1 MCHSPPPLL
10 HTGRR
15 PPPLSASSTSPL
27 HLRHRLTSISSSS
40 LLDPSMQLF
49 FAIQWKP
56 LPPIHTQTTH
66 VHLLPTQPTMAIKP
80 PLSLLLLLLLLCGV
94 ACGRLITGGGPADLL
109 SDGVSPPL
117 LSPLNPFRATSDSTC
132 DQTYGFLPCTNTVLG
147 NLFLILVYGY
157 LMFLAATYLT
167 SGSELLLEILG
178 PGLIGGLLLPV
189 LGALP
194 DAMLILVSGLSGTT
208 ETAQSQVS
216 IGMGLLAGSTV
227 LILTTLW
234 GTCIIVG
241 KCDIQDS
248 IAVDGKDT
256 KGLSLTGSGVST
268 DIWTCYAA
276 RIMAVS
282 VIPFIVVQLPQAM
295 SSTSGRHL
303 AVLIAL
309 ILSLAM
315 LISYCLYL
323 VFQPWI
329 QTRRIA
335 FAKHKHYISGI
346 LRHLKQ
352 RALGRLVRDDGTP
365 NEDVIATFVSLDA
378 LNADFDRILNAD
390 FDNILSCFLTLESDF
405 DRLFHAID
413 ADGDDH
419 ISYAELKAMII
430 GIQFDE
436 INLDEADAT
445 DKVMKDF
452 DTSRDT
458 KLDLQEFIT
467 GISRWLDEA
476 RHSVASSNG
485 GSNTVKYLDD
495 FHEQTKREHYLLG
508 DQSDEVVEGVENLKK
523 ITIKAVLLLLL
534 GTLIAAAFADPLVDA
549 VDNFSDATSIPTF
562 FISFIGLPLAT
573 SSEAVSAII
582 FASKKKQRSASLTF
596 SEVWFSSI
604 VCIVQRGISSTIF
617 HGKLKLHMQ
626 YLLGEHPTKNV

>member
-1 MCHSPPPLL
+1 
-10 HTGRR
+10 
-15 PPPLSASSTSPL
+15 
-27 HLRHRLTSISSSS
+27 
-40 LLDPSMQLF
+40 
-49 FAIQWKP
+49 
-56 LPPIHTQTTH
+56 
-66 VHLLPTQPTMAIKP
+66 
-80 PLSLLLLLLLLCGV
+80 
-94 ACGRLITGGGPADLL
+94 
-109 SDGVSPPL
+109 
-117 LSPLNPFRATSDSTC
+117 
-132 DQTYGFLPCTNTVLG
+132 
-147 NLFLILVYGY
+147 
-157 LMFLAATYLT
+157 
-167 SGSELLLEILG
+167 
-178 PGLIGGLLLPV
+178 
-189 LGALP
+189 
-194 DAMLILVSGLSGTT
+194 
-208 ETAQSQVS
+208 
-216 IGMGLLAGSTV
+216 MGLLAGSTV
-227 LILTTLW
+227 LILTLLW
-234 GTCIIVG
+234 GTCVIVG

-256 KGLSLTGSGVST
+256 KGLSLTGSEVST

-303 AVLIAL
+303 TVLIAL

-315 LISYCLYL
+315 LISYCLYQ

-329 QTRRIA
+329 QIRRIA
-335 FAKHKHYISGI
+335 FAKHKHVISGI
-346 LRHLKQ
+346 LKHLKQ
-352 RALGRLVRDDGTP
+352 RALGRLLRDDGTP
-365 NEDVIATFVSLDA
+365 NEDVIAKFVSLDT
-378 LNADFDRILNAD
+378 LNADFDH
-390 FDNILSCFLTLESDF
+390 ILSCFLTLESDF
-405 DRLFHAID
+405 DKLFHAID

-452 DTSRDT
+452 DMSRDT
-458 KLDLQEFIT
+458 KLDFQEFIA

-549 VDNFSDATSIPTF
+549 VDNFSVAISIPTF

-573 SSEAVSAII
+573 SSEAVSLPHHLP
-582 FASKKKQRSASLTF
+582 SLD
-596 SEVWFSSI
+596 I
-604 VCIVQRGISSTIF
+604 VSGLPPLSFLRGT
-617 HGKLKLHMQ
+617 GLHS
-626 YLLGEHPTKNV
+626 

>member
-1 MCHSPPPLL
+1 MSFSSSRSLNFPVLRNTEEATL
-10 HTGRR
+10 TYTDTHTY
-15 PPPLSASSTSPL
+15 
-27 HLRHRLTSISSSS
+27 ISSQ
-40 LLDPSMQLF
+40 PS
-49 FAIQWKP
+49 
-56 LPPIHTQTTH
+56 
-66 VHLLPTQPTMAIKP
+66 MAIKP
-80 PLSLLLLLLLLCGV
+80 PLSLLHLLLLCGV
-94 ACGRLITGGGPADLL
+94 ACCCLITDSGGGPADLL
-109 SDGVSPPL
+109 SDGVWPL
-117 LSPLNPFRATSDSTC
+117 LLPRLNPFRATDSTC
-132 DQTYGFLPCTNTVLG
+132 DQTYGFLPCTTTVLG

-157 LMFLAATYLT
+157 LMFLAATCLCN
-167 SGSELLLEILG
+167 GSELLLEILG

-208 ETAQSQVS
+208 ETAQSKVS
-216 IGMGLLAGSTV
+216 VGMGLLAGSTI
-227 LILTTLW
+227 LILTLLW

-248 IAVDGKDT
+248 KAVDGKDT

-276 RIMAVS
+276 RIMTVCNPIYCCPIATRYEFDFRKALS
-282 VIPFIVVQLPQAM
+282 SPDRTYFITRDAAFV
-295 SSTSGRHL
+295 
-303 AVLIAL
+303 
-309 ILSLAM
+309 LSL
-315 LISYCLYL
+315 
-323 VFQPWI
+323 
-329 QTRRIA
+329 
-335 FAKHKHYISGI
+335 SGI

-352 RALGRLVRDDGTP
+352 RALGRLLRDDGTP
-365 NEDVIATFVSLDA
+365 NADVIEKFVSLDT
-378 LNADFDRILNAD
+378 LNADFDRILNAE
-390 FDNILSCFLTLESDF
+390 FDRILSCFLTLESDF

-413 ADGDDH
+413 VDGDGQ

-436 INLDEADAT
+436 INLDAADAT

-452 DTSRDT
+452 DTSLNT
-458 KLDLQEFIT
+458 TIELQEFIA

-508 DQSDEVVEGVENLKK
+508 DQSDEVVEGVENPKK

-534 GTLIAAAFADPLVDA
+534 GTLIAVAFADPLVDA

-573 SSEAVSAII
+573 SNEAVSAII
-582 FASKKKQRSASLTF
+582 FASRKKQRSASLTF
-596 SEVWFSSI
+596 SQLYGVVTMNNVLCLSVFLALVYVRGLTWDFSAEVLVIVI
-604 VCIVQRGISSTIF
+604 VCVVMGAFASFRTTFPLWTSF
-617 HGKLKLHMQ
+617 VAF
-626 YLLGEHPTKNV
+626 LLYPFSVALVYVLDYVLGWS

>member
-1 MCHSPPPLL
+1 MY
-10 HTGRR
+10 
-15 PPPLSASSTSPL
+15 
-27 HLRHRLTSISSSS
+27 ISS
-40 LLDPSMQLF
+40 
-49 FAIQWKP
+49 
-56 LPPIHTQTTH
+56 
-66 VHLLPTQPTMAIKP
+66 QPTMAIKP
-80 PLSLLLLLLLLCGV
+80 LLSLLLLLLCGV
-94 ACGRLITGGGPADLL
+94 ACGRLITHGGGPADLL

-117 LSPLNPFRATSDSTC
+117 LPRLIPFRATTDSTC
-132 DQTYGFLPCTNTVLG
+132 DQTYGFLPCTTTVLG

-157 LMFLAATYLT
+157 LMFLAASYLS

-216 IGMGLLAGSTV
+216 VGMGLLAGSTV
-227 LILTTLW
+227 LILTLLW
-234 GTCIIVG
+234 GTCVIVG

-315 LISYCLYL
+315 LLSYCLYQ

-335 FAKHKHYISGI
+335 FAKHKHVISGI
-346 LRHLKQ
+346 LRHLRQ
-352 RALGRLVRDDGTP
+352 HALGRLLRDDGTP
-365 NEDVIATFVSLDA
+365 NEDVIAKLFRALDV
-378 LNADFDRILNAD
+378 
-390 FDNILSCFLTLESDF
+390 
-405 DRLFHAID
+405 
-413 ADGDDH
+413 DGDGH

-436 INLDEADAT
+436 IYLDEAEAT
-445 DKVMKDF
+445 EKVMKDF

-458 KLDLQEFIT
+458 KIDFQEFIA
-467 GISRWLDEA
+467 GISRWLDES

-485 GSNTVKYLDD
+485 GSNTVKHLED
-495 FHEQTKREHYLLG
+495 FHKQTKREHYLLG
-508 DQSDEVVEGVENLKK
+508 DQSDEVVEGVENPKK

-582 FASKKKQRSASLTF
+582 FVSRKKQRSSSLTF
-596 SEVWFSSI
+596 SELYGAVTMNNVLCLSVFLALVYVRGLTWDFSAEVLVIVI
-604 VCIVQRGISSTIF
+604 VCVVMGAFASFRTTFPLWTSF
-617 HGKLKLHMQ
+617 VAF
-626 YLLGEHPTKNV
+626 LLYPFSVALVYVLDYVLGWS